1 MANNSLIQVRVDD
14 DLKKQADELFQNLG
28 MDTPTAIRVFLK
40 QSVSRRGMPFP
51 VVEPDGFYGEANMAR
66 LRKSIGSAAAI
77 TKTIEELGALAD
89 E

>member
-1 MANNSLIQVRVDD
+1 
-14 DLKKQADELFQNLG
+14 

-51 VVEPDGFYGEANMAR
+51 VAEPDGFYGEANMAR
-66 LRKSIGSAAAI
+66 LRRASTNTDDGPIVKSMAELEAI
-77 TKTIEELGALAD
+77 AD